1 MRQARSPPLAARSL
15 ARQLPPRRTRRASSR
30 RMRGGQNSWRLDRT
44 MRSRHLRRLRMTRSR
59 VRAER
64 PIEAFDLPENLGE
77 LDKCGSHRRRFRRVA
92 GIYVAHHAVDIA
104 ADRLQLSRQASDFV
118 GDLAIEARPELRR
131 LAHHATNGLADRQ
144 FIRRAS
150 LGEPRALVR
159 GQPDMDDFRTLDRF
173 SHEPIRSLS
182 SWRGDPEGGLSA
194 RSARPAG
201 HPHYLYHKSCYP
213 AINHQPSTSYAHLFA
228 PS

>member
-1 MRQARSPPLAARSL
+1 
-15 ARQLPPRRTRRASSR
+15 
-30 RMRGGQNSWRLDRT
+30 
-44 MRSRHLRRLRMTRSR
+44 
-59 VRAER
+59 
-64 PIEAFDLPENLGE
+64 
-77 LDKCGSHRRRFRRVA
+77 
-92 GIYVAHHAVDIA
+92 
-104 ADRLQLSRQASDFV
+104 
-118 GDLAIEARPELRR
+118 PELRR

-150 LGEPRALVR
+150 LHEPRALVH

-201 HPHYLYHKSCYP
+201 HRHYLYHKSCYP
-213 AINHQPSTSYAHLFA
+213 ALQPTKLLLRSFVCSVHIFPPTYGSRVA
-228 PS
+228 PHALPFI